1 MTENRIGAAARPA
14 FLTADRVLTRLVIL
28 LAAAAA
34 LMCLA
39 VPAMALPERP
49 EGPVLDAADMLPPA
63 EEAALDQRLRDYNR
77 ETGRAIIVV
86 TVPDLGGEAIEPYA
100 VNLFETWGIGG
111 AELDQ
116 GLLLLVAKQERK
128 MRIEVGYGLHP
139 YIPDILAGRIIAE
152 TITPR
157 FKAGDFAGGIIA
169 GVDDIT
175 TQLDRDPADARAIAA
190 AAEAAAQ
197 QETSGDGGNI
207 GGVIFWIVLIV
218 FFMIVFG
225 SRGGGR
231 RYRGGGMG
239 SGVGGA
245 VGNII
250 LWEALNAAARSSGH
264 GGGFG
269 GGGGGSGGGG
279 FGGFGGGMSGG
290 GGASGGW

>member
-1 MTENRIGAAARPA
+1 MAQAPIQAVSRPA
-14 FLTADRVLTRLVIL
+14 ITIAMRLWLL
-28 LAAAAA
+28 LAACAA
-34 LMCLA
+34 LLA
-39 VPAMALPERP
+39 MSVPALALPERP
-49 EGPVLDAADMLPPA
+49 DGPVLDAADMIPA
-63 EEAALDQRLRDYNR
+63 DEEAALDQRLRDYNR

-86 TVPDLGGEAIEPYA
+86 TVPDMGGEAIEPYA
-100 VNLFETWGIGG
+100 VDLFETWGIGG

-152 TITPR
+152 TMTPR
-157 FKAGDFAGGIIA
+157 FKAGDFGGGIIA
-169 GVDDIT
+169 AVDDIT

-190 AAEAAAQ
+190 AAEAAAKQ
-197 QETSGDGGNI
+197 DAAGGDTNI
-207 GGVIFWIVLIV
+207 GGVIFWIVMIV
-218 FFMIVFG
+218 FFMMVFG

-231 RYRGGGMG
+231 RYRGGG
-239 SGVGGA
+239 VGGA

-250 LWEALNAAARSSGH
+250 LWEAINAAARSGSRH
-264 GGGFG
+264 SGGFG
-269 GGGGGSGGGG
+269 GGGHSGGGG

>member
-1 MTENRIGAAARPA
+1 MVQAPIQTVFRPALTMAAR
-14 FLTADRVLTRLVIL
+14 LWLL
-28 LAAAAA
+28 LAAFTA
-34 LMCLA
+34 LLA
-39 VPAMALPERP
+39 MSMPALALPARP
-49 EGPVLDAADMLPPA
+49 DGPVLDAADMIPAA

-86 TVPDLGGEAIEPYA
+86 TVPDMGGEAIEPYA
-100 VNLFETWGIGG
+100 VDLFETWGIGG

-169 GVDDIT
+169 GVDEIT
-175 TQLDRDPADARAIAA
+175 AQLDREPADARAVAA
-190 AAEAAAQ
+190 AAEAAAK
-197 QETSGDGGNI
+197 QEDSGSDPNI
-207 GGVIFWIVLIV
+207 GGVIFWIVMIV
-218 FFMIVFG
+218 FFMMVFG

-231 RYRGGGMG
+231 RYRG

-250 LWEALNAAARSSGH
+250 LWEAINAAARSGSRH

-269 GGGGGSGGGG
+269 GGGHSSGGG